1 MVRPAALNPQ
11 IGIPA
16 TRGPLDRL
24 GTMRSLTALI
34 VAAALCGPAAAAA
47 PAPVEIAANG
57 VKLKGFIYRPE
68 GNGPFPA
75 IVGLHNCE
83 GLAGSGT
90 PLSARYSDW
99 GERLMARG
107 FVVLFPDSFGS
118 RGMGAQCS
126 AGQRSMRSGRER
138 VGDADAARHWL
149 QEQKYVAP
157 DRVSLI
163 GWANGAVAA
172 LWTVRP
178 RVANKKDAK
187 PDFRS
192 AVAFSPGCRR
202 LRDTAWSARLPTLV
216 LIGAKDD
223 WTPASAC
230 EQMVAGARG
239 RSARA
244 SIVVYPGAHHDFDHP
259 DLPLQRRSNV
269 AFAAGGTGRV
279 HVGTNAT
286 ARADALKRVAEWIA
300 R

>member
-1 MVRPAALNPQ
+1 MRPL
-11 IGIPA
+11 I
-16 TRGPLDRL
+16 
-24 GTMRSLTALI
+24 ALI

-47 PAPVEIAANG
+47 PEPVEIVSEG

-75 IVGLHNCE
+75 IVALHNCE
-83 GLAGSGT
+83 GLGGTGT
-90 PLSARYSDW
+90 PLNPRYSDW
-99 GERLMARG
+99 GERLMAGG

-118 RGMGAQCS
+118 RGIGAQCS
-126 AGQRSMRSGRER
+126 VAQRSMRSGRER
-138 VGDADAARHWL
+138 AGDADAARHWL

-172 LWTVRP
+172 LWAVRP
-178 RVANKKDAK
+178 RIAKKDEK

-192 AVAFSPGCRR
+192 AVAFFPGCRR

-223 WTPASAC
+223 WTPANAC

-244 SIVVYPGAHHDFDHP
+244 SIKVYPGAYHDFDHP
-259 DLPLQRRSNV
+259 DLPLQQRSNV
-269 AFAAGGTGRV
+269 AFASGGSGRV
-279 HVGTNAT
+279 HVGTDAA
-286 ARADALKRVAEWIA
+286 ARADALKRVPEWIS